1 MQYELFYL
9 IGASKEA
16 EAEKIKQQIT
26 AIVTEN
32 GGVLGEK
39 ETVESRKLSYKIKH
53 ENHGIYIAQRFE
65 LEDSQKLTDINQK
78 LNLFGGILRFII
90 SRASELPEL
99 KSKEERIAEQEKR
112 SISAEKPRV
121 EEKPATVKEKKP
133 KESNSE
139 TAKEDIDKKL
149 EEILNI

>member
-16 EAEKIKQQIT
+16 ESEKIKQQIT

-32 GGVLGEK
+32 GGVLSEK
-39 ETVESRKLSYKIKH
+39 ETIESRKLSYKIKH
-53 ENHGIYIAQRFE
+53 ENHGTYIAQRFE
-65 LEDSQKLTDINQK
+65 LEDSQKPVDISQK
-78 LNLFGGILRFII
+78 LNLFSGILRFII

-112 SISAEKPRV
+112 SISAERSKT
-121 EEKPATVKEKKP
+121 EEKPVAMKEKKP
-133 KESNSE
+133 KESKKE
-139 TAKEDIDKKL
+139 AVKEDIDKKL